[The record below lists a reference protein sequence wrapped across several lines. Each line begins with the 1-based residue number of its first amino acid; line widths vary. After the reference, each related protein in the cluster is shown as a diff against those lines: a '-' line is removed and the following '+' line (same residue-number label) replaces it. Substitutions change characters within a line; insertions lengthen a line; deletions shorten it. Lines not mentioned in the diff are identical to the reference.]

1 MRLERFI
8 AKRYLASTRHS
19 SSVNLLK
26 WIGIAGVALG
36 VCSLVVVVSV
46 MRGFEKDFEEKIIG
60 FQAPVILEVPADQ
73 MHEANDILPRLED
86 LMSKHSTISSGQHRI
101 EGELVI
107 ETEFGTTTGGRVR
120 GVDRPF
126 EELPGVETFELV
138 ENKSD
143 LPGIVLGSEM
153 AAALQVHPDFEDE
166 VRLVFPFGDISP
178 SGAILPRV
186 RKFRVV
192 GVFHSGFYEYDSRF
206 ALIETVMAERLFGEY
221 ARSSLALSLH
231 DPADSEALRAALLAE
246 YPGHRWTVSTWRK
259 RNQRLF
265 QALLLERVG
274 MIVLLLMIVLIA
286 SFGIFALLS
295 MIVLEKIPDM
305 AIMRSLGMRAAQ
317 IRRIFLWQAGTIGLR
332 GTLIG
337 GTAGLVIAIGLTLFP
352 YRLPASYYIDTLP
365 VALEPITILMMI
377 LLGPVISLLA
387 GLYPAWQSTRYGIA
401 NVLRYE

>member
-26 WIGIAGVALG
+26 WIGITGVSLG

-46 MRGFEKDFEEKIIG
+46 MRGFERDFEEKIIG
-60 FQAPVILEVPADQ
+60 FQAPVILEVLSDEMHHAD
-73 MHEANDILPRLED
+73 DILPAVESLK
-86 LMSKHSTISSGQHRI
+86 SKHSEISSGQHRI

-107 ETEFGTTTGGRVR
+107 ETEFGTTTGARVR
-120 GVDRPF
+120 GIDRPF
-126 EELPGVETFELV
+126 DELQGVGTLELV

-143 LPGIVLGSEM
+143 LPGIVLGSEL
-153 AAALQVHPDFEDE
+153 AASLQIHPDFDDE

-192 GVFHSGFYEYDSRF
+192 GLFHSGFYEYDSTF
-206 ALIETVMAERLFGEY
+206 AMIETPLAKRLFGEY

-231 DPADSEALRAALLAE
+231 DPADSETLSASLLAE
-246 YPGHRWTVSTWRK
+246 YPDRLWTVSTWRD

-274 MIVLLLMIVLIA
+274 MIVLLLMIILIA

-305 AIMRSLGMRAAQ
+305 AVLRSLGMEAAQ

-337 GTAGLVIAIGLTLFP
+337 GVAGLAIAVGLTIFP
-352 YRLPASYYIDTLP
+352 YRLPASYYIDSLP
-365 VALEPITILMMI
+365 VSLEPINVFLMI

-401 NVLRYE
+401 RVLRYE